1 MNHSITRYE
10 RFAFRLHFT
19 NEAYYMDIY
28 TLFVKN
34 ATSREKER
42 VIIII
47 TIMHNIKDTITHFK
61 QGRGPRRNGNRKL
74 KRSDWCSWRTWPLH
88 VECVLSH
95 THTKVC
101 LPSAVCVCV
110 WQKKG
115 SLLQSQCDSSWMPL
129 SADGSWHPGG
139 QTGRMDEEQPP
150 SQRKDA
156 CPEYLTTKSKEKNRT
171 GNFDFA

>member
-1 MNHSITRYE
+1 
-10 RFAFRLHFT
+10 
-19 NEAYYMDIY
+19 
-28 TLFVKN
+28 
-34 ATSREKER
+34 
-42 VIIII
+42 
-47 TIMHNIKDTITHFK
+47 MHNIKDTITHYK

-139 QTGRMDEEQPP
+139 QTGRMDEKQPP

-156 CPEYLTTKSKEKNRT
+156 RARPVSGVHNSVNTIHEHGQRISYNKIKRKK
-171 GNFDFA
+171 